1 MKRDSLSI
9 VKERG
14 DRLEVWD
21 VSKRGSM
28 ESLGNIG
35 RKGERIITKT
45 RSSLNNNE
53 SMMSKKSSMKSI
65 DAGAAAAGD
74 ISIIE

>member
-1 MKRDSLSI
+1 MRDTQQSESMKVTRIL
-9 VKERG
+9 KEKDKG

-35 RKGERIITKT
+35 RKGEKIITKT

-53 SMMSKKSSMKSI
+53 SMKSN
-65 DAGAAAAGD
+65 DGAAGD